1 LELFKDDT
9 FTMNVAQTFVEV
21 QSRGASPSLLSYCDE
36 ERLLDLN
43 DSLVSVNEGNID
55 AMRTG
60 AGSIFE
66 SGGGSG
72 LMRSGGGSIFG
83 SGGGSVLMRSGGA
96 RSMYSATEGHQSINY
111 EIEEGTN
118 DLSMSLNRLSNDSQ
132 EI

>member
-1 LELFKDDT
+1 
-9 FTMNVAQTFVEV
+9 
-21 QSRGASPSLLSYCDE
+21 LSYCDE